1 MVSGVCFVN
10 SRQVQL
16 IPVYFLPTTMHMVL
30 GMMVVVVVV
39 SVRVWGV
46 VVVLLLLAQI
56 FVLEFEQANLRQ
68 TGIKRIKGHTPSTSQ
83 HFNARLKS
91 T

>member
-1 MVSGVCFVN
+1 MVSGVAFVN
-10 SRQVQL
+10 RRQVQL
-16 IPVYFLPTTMHMVL
+16 IPVYLLATTMHMVV

-68 TGIKRIKGHTPSTSQ
+68 TGIKRIKGNTPINITT
-83 HFNARLKS
+83 F
-91 T
+91 

>member
-10 SRQVQL
+10 GRQVQL
-16 IPVYFLPTTMHMVL
+16 IPVYLLPTTVHVVL

-39 SVRVWGV
+39 SVRVWG

-68 TGIKRIKGHTPSTSQ
+68 TEIKRIKGHTPSTPQ
-83 HFNARLKS
+83 YFYARLKS